1 MHLRSFQILL
11 SGFIDGGFQL
21 FDRGCAGKHRD
32 VFRRGLSDRHHD
44 KTRCPGQTQRAGQF
58 IISRKCGHLIALRER
73 FFTQC
78 RPDSLR
84 NIIQRERPFDIPGV
98 LNTVVILDR
107 LGRIA
112 MDIRKTVEQLAASDI
127 RVHCLALGG
136 VDLTSPTG
144 K

>member
-11 SGFIDGGFQL
+11 AGFIDGGFQL

-58 IISRKCGHLIALRER
+58 IISRNCGHLNALREW
-73 FFTQC
+73 FFTQSC
-78 RPDSLR
+78 PGSLR
-84 NIIQRERPFDIPGV
+84 NIIQRKRPFDIPDMV
-98 LNTVVILDR
+98 NTVAILDR